1 MNHITLKNSIINE
14 ARRLGF
20 QLVGITTPNPP
31 AHLEVLWDWLA
42 AGHHAGMA
50 WMGTERNRQRRA
62 DPKEILPE
70 CQSILALGTAYPA
83 SHITN
88 PAIGDGRIAS
98 YAWGD
103 DYHDV
108 LPARLKAIVRFI
120 ETQVGASVPNRWY
133 TDTGP
138 ILERE
143 IAQRAGLGWIG
154 KNTCLISPRAGSYFL
169 LGEILLGI
177 ELPPDD
183 PFTIDQCG
191 SCRRCIEACPT
202 DCILPNR
209 TIDANRCISYLT
221 IEEKG
226 PIPLE
231 LRPQIENW
239 VFGCD
244 ICQQV
249 CPWNLRFAPTAFE
262 TYTGES
268 RFAAQPGRATPTLED
283 EMALTPEAF
292 NLKFIGSPVKR
303 TKRRGYLRNVA
314 VALGNSKNLDAIPA
328 LRDAL
333 KDSEALIRSHAAWA
347 LGQIGGELAGQILE
361 QALLNERDQTVRDEI
376 LDARELIRSQHKN
389 S

>member
-1 MNHITLKNSIINE
+1 
-14 ARRLGF
+14 
-20 QLVGITTPNPP
+20 
-31 AHLEVLWDWLA
+31 
-42 AGHHAGMA
+42 
-50 WMGTERNRQRRA
+50 
-62 DPKEILPE
+62 
-70 CQSILALGTAYPA
+70 
-83 SHITN
+83 
-88 PAIGDGRIAS
+88 
-98 YAWGD
+98 
-103 DYHDV
+103 
-108 LPARLKAIVRFI
+108 
-120 ETQVGASVPNRWY
+120 
-133 TDTGP
+133 
-138 ILERE
+138 
-143 IAQRAGLGWIG
+143 LGWIG
-154 KNTCLISPRAGSYFL
+154 KNTCLINPRAGSYFL
-169 LGEILLGI
+169 LAEILLGI

-183 PFTIDQCG
+183 PFTSDHCG

-226 PIPLE
+226 QLPLE
-231 LRPQIENW
+231 LRPQIGDW

-244 ICQQV
+244 VCQQV
-249 CPWNLRFAPTAFE
+249 CPWNLRFPPAAFE
-262 TYTGES
+262 THTGES
-268 RFAAQPGRATPTLED
+268 RFAAQPGRATPTLQD

-292 NLKFIGSPVKR
+292 NLKFKGSPVKR

-314 VALGNSKNLDAIPA
+314 VALGNSENPDATPA
-328 LRDAL
+328 LKDAL